1 MTDLDCYIFED
12 HSVPIKIRTMSFVC
26 RECKTE
32 YYPDTEMHL
41 HCATDGYGPFTYKCC
56 KCSDILHEESEE
68 SEEKEEEIDD
78 IGEPVAK

>member
-12 HSVPIKIRTMSFVC
+12 HSVPIKTRTMSFIC
-26 RECKTE
+26 RECKME
-32 YYPDTEMHL
+32 HYSDTEMHL

-56 KCSDILHEESEE
+56 KCDCILHEE

-78 IGEPVAK
+78 IGEPVAE